1 MYRILLSLTIFI
13 LVTQTT
19 VSQIYTNVAKPFS
32 EKLQLNLN
40 LDTIPEI
47 EIMKPHPDLLKKL
60 EGASYAKNINM
71 EIDFNQESHSVFKNK
86 NKELRILKLKAE
98 GAKSLNLSFK
108 DFVLSQN
115 SSLFIYTKN
124 KKTIM
129 NI

>member
-13 LVTQTT
+13 LVTQIT

-108 DFVLSQN
+108 DFVLSKN